1 MSESIGQ
8 PELVDRVIADM
19 RRRWRSD
26 DQVLADSYVRLH
38 PELESD
44 HGLLS
49 RVVLAELQL
58 RREFGEHPDLADYLR
73 RFPQLADRLP
83 NLLQSEP
90 LGATTSRPDHGSD
103 STHPVGSPPVDPNTT
118 VAFDPAAGRSTFD
131 GETAVDSAVA
141 PLGRFGGYELLEE
154 IARGGMGIVYK
165 ARQIKANRTVALK
178 MILAGQFASEE
189 DVKRFETEASAAATL
204 DHPNIVPIFE
214 VGEHEGRHFY
224 SMGFIDGQSLSD
236 VLREGPL
243 APKEAARLI
252 RQVSQAVEY
261 AHTQGIIHR
270 DLKPQNILLSRDRS
284 PRVTDFGLAKQLAGA
299 SELTATGQILGTPSF
314 MSPEQARGDTPAIGP
329 LSDVYSLGAVLYCLL
344 TGRPPFQ
351 SANVIETLRQVVSQE
366 PVSPRLLNGAVGHDL
381 ETITLKCLQKDP
393 AKRYQSAAEL
403 AGDLDRFLVGKPIHA
418 RPIGSTE
425 RLSRWCRRNPLVA
438 SLSAAVATLLLVGA
452 IGGTTLAVIANRSA
466 VRDAKPGTRPKSDW
480 SSSKKGTKSWVRFFG
495 TLTPSTEESEGKSL
509 RVLLGERLDQATK
522 GLEGEAVG
530 DPLVT
535 AKLQMTLGDSL
546 LGLGYADKAT
556 DLFAKARATYTAEL
570 GPKHRDTL
578 TSVTYLADAH
588 TGAGKHQLALP
599 LLEETFQ
606 LCTSE
611 LGPDDPDT
619 LASMNRLGMGYLASG
634 KLATGLPLLEEAL
647 RLRRIKLGPEDGA
660 TLTSTDNLA
669 VAYREAGKVDLALPL
684 FEEVL
689 RQRRAKLGPENLLTL
704 TSTNNLAAAYR
715 YAGKTDLAV
724 PLYAEALRLRKIKLG
739 SEHPDT
745 IASMDNLAVAY
756 WVSGKLDLAVPQF
769 EEAFKRYKAKL
780 GPDHPDTLICMC
792 NLAGAYRDAKKLD
805 QAVPLLEEALRL
817 TKAKQGPEHPE
828 TITTMHNLAKTYQAA
843 GKLNLAL
850 PLYEQTLSLLKSKRG
865 PDHPYTLIGMNS
877 LAGAY
882 QQAGKPDKA
891 ATLFQESLRLT
902 KGRLGPDH
910 PDALSNGACG
920 SSRRLLQ
927 AGRPADAEPL
937 LRARLATQQSKQAED
952 WVTYETQSRLGAALL
967 GQKKYTEAEPLLL
980 SGYEGLNQCAAMMPP
995 KEKFR
1000 RTERWSASCNCMS
1013 PSPTLRRRPP
1023 GDKSSSKRR
1032 PRRRRRNPNRRDDKA
1047 VVAFQTRV
1055 TYRSFHGGFET
1066 DLESWV
1072 DRAHPDEPSRR
1083 DNQSPLAGMDITGT
1097 RRNPQCIRNY

>member
-1 MSESIGQ
+1 
-8 PELVDRVIADM
+8 
-19 RRRWRSD
+19 
-26 DQVLADSYVRLH
+26 
-38 PELESD
+38 
-44 HGLLS
+44 
-49 RVVLAELQL
+49 
-58 RREFGEHPDLADYLR
+58 
-73 RFPQLADRLP
+73 
-83 NLLQSEP
+83 
-90 LGATTSRPDHGSD
+90 
-103 STHPVGSPPVDPNTT
+103 
-118 VAFDPAAGRSTFD
+118 
-131 GETAVDSAVA
+131 
-141 PLGRFGGYELLEE
+141 
-154 IARGGMGIVYK
+154 MGIVYK

-178 MILAGQFASEE
+178 MILAGQFASAE
-189 DVKRFETEASAAATL
+189 DVKRFETEASAAAKL

-314 MSPEQARGDTPAIGP
+314 MSPEQARGDGQAIGP

-351 SANVIETLRQVVSQE
+351 SANVIETLRQVVAQE

-393 AKRYQSAAEL
+393 AKRYQSASEL
-403 AGDLDRFLVGKPIHA
+403 ADDLDRFLVGKPIHA
-418 RPIGSTE
+418 RPIGPTE

-466 VRDAKPGTRPKSDW
+466 VRERQARDSAEKRLVQLE
-480 SSSKKGTKSWVRFFG
+480 KGNEILGSIFRDFD
-495 TLTPSTEESEGKSL
+495 PSTEESEGKSL

-522 GLEGEAVG
+522 GLEGESVG

-546 LGLGYADKAT
+546 LGLGYAEKAT
-556 DLFAKARATYTAEL
+556 DLFAQASATFTAEL
-570 GPKHRDTL
+570 GPKHPDTL
-578 TSVTYLADAH
+578 TSITYLADAH
-588 TGAGKHQLALP
+588 TAAGKHELALP
-599 LLEETFQ
+599 LLEEAFR
-606 LCTSE
+606 LRSAE
-611 LGPDDPDT
+611 LGPEHPDT

-634 KLATGLPLLEEAL
+634 KLERPC
-647 RLRRIKLGPEDGA
+647 RCWKRRSACAGSNWDPRIA
-660 TLTSTDNLA
+660 RTLTSTDNLA

-724 PLYAEALRLRKIKLG
+724 PLYIEALRLRKIKLG
-739 SEHPDT
+739 PEHPDT

-817 TKAKQGPEHPE
+817 TQAKLGPEHPE

-843 GKLNLAL
+843 GKLDLAL
-850 PLYEQTLSLLKSKRG
+850 PLYERTVSLLKSQARARSSLHADRHEFARRG
-865 PDHPYTLIGMNS
+865 VSASGATGQS
-877 LAGAY
+877 LAAY
-882 QQAGKPDKA
+882 
-891 ATLFQESLRLT
+891 
-902 KGRLGPDH
+902 
-910 PDALSNGACG
+910 
-920 SSRRLLQ
+920 
-927 AGRPADAEPL
+927 
-937 LRARLATQQSKQAED
+937 SK
-952 WVTYETQSRLGAALL
+952 SC
-967 GQKKYTEAEPLLL
+967 
-980 SGYEGLNQCAAMMPP
+980 SG
-995 KEKFR
+995 
-1000 RTERWSASCNCMS
+1000 
-1013 PSPTLRRRPP
+1013 
-1023 GDKSSSKRR
+1023 
-1032 PRRRRRNPNRRDDKA
+1032 
-1047 VVAFQTRV
+1047 
-1055 TYRSFHGGFET
+1055 
-1066 DLESWV
+1066 
-1072 DRAHPDEPSRR
+1072 
-1083 DNQSPLAGMDITGT
+1083 
-1097 RRNPQCIRNY
+1097 

>member
-8 PELVDRVIADM
+8 SELVGRVIADM
-19 RRRWRSD
+19 HRRWQSD
-26 DQVLADSYVRLH
+26 DKVLADSYVRLH
-38 PELESD
+38 PDLESD

-49 RVVLAELQL
+49 RVVLAEFQL
-58 RREFGEHPDLADYLR
+58 RREFGDHPGLDEYIR

-83 NLLQSEP
+83 NLFQSEP
-90 LGATTSRPDHGSD
+90 FAAATSRPDHGSD
-103 STHPVGSPPVDPNTT
+103 STQPVGSPPVDSNAT
-118 VAFDPAAGRSTFD
+118 VSFDQAAGRSTFD
-131 GETAVDSAVA
+131 SETAVDSAIA
-141 PLGRFGGYELLEE
+141 QLGRFGGYELLAE

-178 MILAGQFASEE
+178 MILAGQFASAE
-189 DVKRFETEASAAATL
+189 DVKRFETEAEAAATL

-261 AHTQGIIHR
+261 AHKQGIIHR
-270 DLKPQNILLSRDRS
+270 DLKPQNILLSRDGS

-314 MSPEQARGDTPAIGP
+314 MSPEQARGDSSAIGP

-351 SANVIETLRQVVSQE
+351 SANVIETLRQVVAQE
-366 PVSPRLLNGAVGHDL
+366 PVSPRLLNGAVGRDL
-381 ETITLKCLQKDP
+381 ETITLKCLQKDR
-393 AKRYQSAAEL
+393 AKRYQSASEL
-403 AGDLDRFLVGKPIHA
+403 ADDLDRFLVGKPIRA
-418 RPIGSTE
+418 RPIGSIE

-438 SLSAAVATLLLVGA
+438 SLSAAVVTLLLVSA

-466 VRDAKPGTRPKSDW
+466 LRERQARDSAEKRLVQLE
-480 SSSKKGTKSWVRFFG
+480 KGNEILGSIFRD
-495 TLTPSTEESEGKSL
+495 LDPSTEESEGKSL

-522 GLEGEAVG
+522 GLKGESVG

-546 LGLGYADKAT
+546 LGLGYAVKAT
-556 DLFAKARATYTAEL
+556 DLFAQASATYNAEL
-570 GPKHRDTL
+570 GPTHRDTL

-588 TGAGKHQLALP
+588 TAAGKHQLALP
-599 LLEETFQ
+599 LLEETFR
-606 LCTSE
+606 LSSAE
-611 LGPDDPDT
+611 LGTAHPDT

-634 KLATGLPLLEEAL
+634 KLEVALPLLEEAF
-647 RLRRIKLGPEDGA
+647 RMRRIKLGPTDPA

-669 VAYREAGKVDLALPL
+669 VAYREAGKVDSALPL

-689 RQRRAKLGPENLLTL
+689 RQRRAQLGPENLLTL

-715 YAGKTDLAV
+715 YAGRTDLAV
-724 PLYAEALRLRKIKLG
+724 PLYIEALRARKIKLG
-739 SEHPDT
+739 PEHPDT

-756 WVSGKLDLAVPQF
+756 WVSGNLDLAVPQF

-817 TKAKQGPEHPE
+817 TQAKLGPEHPE

-843 GKLNLAL
+843 GKLDLAL
-850 PLYEQTLSLLKSKRG
+850 PLYERTVSLLKSKRG

-882 QQAGKPDKA
+882 QQAGQPGKA
-891 ATLFQESLRLT
+891 APLFQESYRLT
-902 KGRLGPDH
+902 KARLGPDH
-910 PDALSNGACG
+910 PDTFRAERALVAA
-920 SSRRLLQ
+920 LLQ
-927 AGRPADAEPL
+927 AGKPAEAEPL
-937 LRARLATQQSKQAED
+937 LRARLATQQSKHSDD
-952 WVTYETQSRLGAALL
+952 WATYETQSRLGAALL
-967 GQKKYTEAEPLLL
+967 ARKKYAEAEPLLL
-980 SGYEGLNQCAAMMPP
+980 SGYEGLNQRAAKMPS
-995 KEKFR
+995 KDNFR
-1000 RTERWSASCNCMS
+1000 RTEALERVVQLYGALPDAKKAATWRQKLEQAKAARLPGKSKS
-1013 PSPTLRRRPP
+1013 PQE
-1023 GDKSSSKRR
+1023 
-1032 PRRRRRNPNRRDDKA
+1032 PR
-1047 VVAFQTRV
+1047 
-1055 TYRSFHGGFET
+1055 
-1066 DLESWV
+1066 
-1072 DRAHPDEPSRR
+1072 
-1083 DNQSPLAGMDITGT
+1083 
-1097 RRNPQCIRNY
+1097 